1 MAKKKKSAPTTVKSI
16 LKELEGAMRKGLG
29 KKGLSGSARKYWK
42 DLYTKSVT
50 GRLGDKGDWKSE
62 RKRVLKAA
70 KKLGA
75 VARVLTDGKYVS
87 KTTAE
92 LAADAIAKYPG
103 CPGVGQGRWCPPA

>member
-1 MAKKKKSAPTTVKSI
+1 MAKKKSAPPTVKSI
-16 LKELEGAMRKGLG
+16 LKELKAEMKKGLG
-29 KKGLSGSARKYWK
+29 KKGLSGSAEKYWK
-42 DLYTKSVT
+42 ALYTESVT
-50 GRLGDKGDWKSE
+50 DRLADKGDWESE
-62 RKRVLKAA
+62 KKRALKAA

-103 CPGVGQGRWCPPA
+103 CPGIGAGRWCPPA